1 MPKYLTEFSAKTLIT
16 QLESKGLS
24 TDKNLGDF
32 VIGLQQENEPP
43 LYLKVLVG
51 LGALIASICFIGF
64 LYEAGIINISN
75 ETGMA
80 IWGLIFIASA
90 IGLQK
95 VDANDNTVKHSIIIQ
110 SSFTSMVVGK
120 TLFVVSLGEM
130 AHSGWG
136 VTLALAIVT
145 AITYH
150 TYRMSIDRILSAL
163 AVLVS
168 IQANIMWDPNVAGS
182 REVLLNGF
190 FLFQSVCAAIL
201 LTHGR
206 ISRNYIP
213 LSYAFFFSLCASVLF
228 LASHA
233 EVGYWKEKEVIE
245 PTFINFVL
253 TGGLI
258 ALFGWIANGIEKLKS
273 EPLILA
279 SAGAVLLGIISAPG
293 ILFTIGAMILG
304 YAKHER
310 PLIITGA
317 LLMPVFIFQF
327 YYNLDISLLYKS
339 GILFGSGAVLLAG
352 RFYLIYRGW
361 DKEDASCVQKQ

>member
-1 MPKYLTEFSAKTLIT
+1 MPKYLTELNAKTLIT
-16 QLESKGLS
+16 QLENKGLT

-32 VIGLQQENEPP
+32 IVGLQQENELP
-43 LYLKVLVG
+43 LHLKVLVG
-51 LGALIASICFIGF
+51 LGAFIASICFIGF
-64 LYEAGIINISN
+64 LYEAHIIDIRR

-80 IWGLIFIASA
+80 IWGLIFIVSA

-95 VDANDNTVKHSIIIQ
+95 LDANDNTIKHSIITQ

-120 TLFVVSLGEM
+120 TLFVVSLSEM
-130 AHSGWG
+130 TNSGWG
-136 VTLALAIVT
+136 ATLALAIVT

-150 TYRMSIDRILSAL
+150 TYRMSLDRILSAL

-168 IQANIMWDPNVAGS
+168 IQVNILWDQNVAVS

-190 FLFQSVCAAIL
+190 FLFQLVCAAIL
-201 LTHGR
+201 LTHGK
-206 ISRNYIP
+206 ISRDYFP
-213 LSYAFFFSLCASVLF
+213 LSYSFFFSLCASVLF

-233 EVGYWKEKEVIE
+233 EFGYWGQKELIQ
-245 PTFINFVL
+245 PTFINIVL

-273 EPLILA
+273 EPLLLA
-279 SAGAVLLGIISAPG
+279 SVGAVLLGVISAPG
-293 ILFTIGAMILG
+293 ILFAIGAMILG
-304 YAKHER
+304 YAKHDR

-317 LLMPVFIFQF
+317 LLMPVFIFLY

-352 RFYLIYRGW
+352 RFYLRYRGW